1 MKNKFQIVFE
11 KQLTLSALFFGFT
24 FATGPIEILIADPI
38 YHYATKFAPELYDTS
53 SILFKNAT
61 AAYIMILATIITI
74 IYSKVT
80 KKTLEKGLK
89 AIKVQAG
96 VEIAHFILCIMYF
109 ISIVPPLTLIWLLIS
124 IYGLFLACTRYNYTG
139 EKQRLVKRESQDTTI
154 QTTSKEDIMDRAI
167 KSEDV
172 EKDIEK
178 INQKEKSFLKAI
190 GITII
195 GLIAIGTILQSIASA
210 IMDSSIIEFIA
221 VLFLFDLM
229 GAFNQ

>member
-1 MKNKFQIVFE
+1 MKNKFQTIFE
-11 KQLTLSALFFGFT
+11 KQLTLSALFFGLT
-24 FATGPIEILIADPI
+24 FAAGPIEILIADPI
-38 YHYATKFAPELYDTS
+38 YRYALKFAPELYNTS

-61 AAYIMILATIITI
+61 AAYIMILATIVAI

-80 KKTLEKGLK
+80 QKISEKGLK

-96 VEIAHFILCIMYF
+96 VECTHFVLCIMYF

-154 QTTSKEDIMDRAI
+154 QTISKEDIMNRVI

-178 INQKEKSFLKAI
+178 INQKEKSFLKTI

-195 GLIAIGTILQSIASA
+195 GLIALGVILESIAS
-210 IMDSSIIEFIA
+210 IIVRSSIFEYLML
-221 VLFLFDLM
+221 LFLFDLM
-229 GAFNQ
+229 GANFH

>member
-1 MKNKFQIVFE
+1 MKNKFQTIFE
-11 KQLTLSALFFGFT
+11 KQLTLSALFFGLT
-24 FATGPIEILIADPI
+24 FAAGPIEILIADPI
-38 YHYATKFAPELYDTS
+38 YRYALKFTPELYDTS
-53 SILFKNAT
+53 SVLFKNAI
-61 AAYIMILATIITI
+61 AAYIMLLATIIAI

-80 KKTLEKGLK
+80 QKISEKGFK

-109 ISIVPPLTLIWLLIS
+109 ISVVPPLTLIWLLIS

-139 EKQRLVKRESQDTTI
+139 EKQRLVKRESQDTTN
-154 QTTSKEDIMDRAI
+154 QTIDKENILDQTI

-172 EKDIEK
+172 EKDIKK

-195 GLIAIGTILQSIASA
+195 GLIALGVIFESIVSTI
-210 IMDSSIIEFIA
+210 MNSSIVEYLML
-221 VLFLFDLM
+221 LFFFDLL
-229 GAFNQ
+229 GAFN